1 MVDGVEVV
9 TFEPASVLYRH
20 TKKEA
25 ANETVVLSTKKPK
38 IIRSIFSLENCLVSS
53 KFWTLLGVVFIVNL
67 LSVVMTIKLDSHCA
81 MYNRSF
87 EYSRT

>member
-38 IIRSIFSLENCLVSS
+38 IIQSIFSLENCLVSS

-87 EYSRT
+87 E